1 MTTTIDP
8 LVRDQATTARGRWLM
23 LIALLAGQFMALLD
37 VTIVNVAM
45 PTIGRTLHASGAELQ
60 LVVAGYTV
68 SYAMLLIT
76 GARMGDLYGRR
87 RMFLAG
93 VAVFTLASLTCGIAP
108 SVGILIA
115 ARFVQG
121 AGAAAMMPQIMSVIQ
136 VRFNGAARA
145 RALSAYTAVLSSG
158 FVAGQVIGGV
168 LVTANLFGQTWRP
181 VFLVNVPI
189 GLALLALVPRVVP
202 RDEPGARAPAGGSG
216 PAAMGGQGSRVVLPG
231 HALAGGSGG
240 VVPPGQHRQLD
251 LAGLAVAAPAVF
263 LVVLPLMLGHQE
275 NWPGWVFACI
285 AVGLVLAAVFVGV
298 ERRLTSRGGDPLL
311 NLAVLRAPGLVP
323 GLAAVA
329 VLMITYGGFLFSFA
343 LHLQAGLGDSALRA
357 GLTFAPCA
365 LVFGACGYFWRR
377 LPASWHHRL
386 APLGCLVAVGGYL
399 AVASVLRSGGPGGF
413 MLQAGL
419 MVTGAALALGFSPL
433 VTYALV
439 GVPLRHAADASG
451 VLTTTIQLGQAVGVA
466 TFGSLFLTLDAGRG
480 ATASAVSGHA
490 LAVTMSWLAG
500 AMLLAVGAG
509 LPLARTVAQAR
520 RAN

>member
-1 MTTTIDP
+1 
-8 LVRDQATTARGRWLM
+8 M
-23 LIALLAGQFMALLD
+23 LIVLLAGQFMALLD
-37 VTIVNVAM
+37 VTVVNVAM
-45 PTIGRTLHASGAELQ
+45 PTIGRSLHASGAELQ

-93 VAVFTLASLTCGIAP
+93 VALFTTASLICGIAP
-108 SVGILIA
+108 GIGVLIA

-136 VRFNGAARA
+136 VRFDGAARA

-168 LVTANLFGQTWRP
+168 LVTANLFGEAWRP

-189 GLALLALVPRVVP
+189 GLAVLALVPRAVP
-202 RDEPGARAPAGGSG
+202 RDVPGRGASG
-216 PAAMGGQGSRVVLPG
+216 R
-231 HALAGGSGG
+231 
-240 VVPPGQHRQLD
+240 RLD
-251 LAGLAVAAPAVF
+251 LAGLAVAVPAVF

-275 NWPGWVFACI
+275 NWPPWVFACI
-285 AVGLVLAAVFVGV
+285 APGLVLSVAFVGV
-298 ERRLTSRGGDPLL
+298 ERRIADRGGDPLL

-377 LPASWHHRL
+377 LPPPRITCWPRWAAWSRSAATWPWRPSCARA
-386 APLGCLVAVGGYL
+386 APAGCRC
-399 AVASVLRSGGPGGF
+399 RSG
-413 MLQAGL
+413 
-419 MVTGAALALGFSPL
+419 
-433 VTYALV
+433 
-439 GVPLRHAADASG
+439 
-451 VLTTTIQLGQAVGVA
+451 
-466 TFGSLFLTLDAGRG
+466 
-480 ATASAVSGHA
+480 
-490 LAVTMSWLAG
+490 
-500 AMLLAVGAG
+500 
-509 LPLARTVAQAR
+509 
-520 RAN
+520 